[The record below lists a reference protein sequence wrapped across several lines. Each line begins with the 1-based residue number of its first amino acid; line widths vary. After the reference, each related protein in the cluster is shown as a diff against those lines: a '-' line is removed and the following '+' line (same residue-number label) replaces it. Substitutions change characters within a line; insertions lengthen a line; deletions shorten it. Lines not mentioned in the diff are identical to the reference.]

1 MVPGWVLVL
10 VLQQLVVVAE
20 LFAVVGHVMV
30 LVSVV
35 AEPFGVVGHVM
46 VLETNLLAL
55 VQELVTVLVVRL
67 LEVAV
72 ELFAVVVPVTVLEQ
86 VRVLVVVPDS
96 FEVVEA
102 IPFVV
107 VGHVMVLE

>member
-20 LFAVVGHVMV
+20 LFAVVGHVM
-30 LVSVV
+30 
-35 AEPFGVVGHVM
+35 
-46 VLETNLLAL
+46 
-55 VQELVTVLVVRL
+55 ELVTVLVVRL